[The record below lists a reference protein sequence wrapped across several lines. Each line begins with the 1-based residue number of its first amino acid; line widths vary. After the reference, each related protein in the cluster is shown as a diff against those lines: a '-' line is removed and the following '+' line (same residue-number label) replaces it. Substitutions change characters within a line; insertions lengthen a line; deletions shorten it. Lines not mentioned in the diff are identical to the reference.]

1 MLNFYSYEVIGTVSL
16 CTSFF
21 KSKFYLRKFSLGI
34 LKVLHKQHFTFFSGG
49 GGKKKRKRKN
59 DHQFK
64 HGQFVIVFFFFEKYT
79 EILRK
84 ALKKADSNKW

>member
-1 MLNFYSYEVIGTVSL
+1 MKSSEPFL
-16 CTSFF
+16 CVKVFF

-49 GGKKKRKRKN
+49 GGEKKRKRKN
-59 DHQFK
+59 DHHFK
-64 HGQFVIVFFFFEKYT
+64 HGQFVIYFFFFFYFFSEKYT

-84 ALKKADSNKW
+84 A

>member
-1 MLNFYSYEVIGTVSL
+1 MKSSEPFL
-16 CTSFF
+16 CVKVFF

-64 HGQFVIVFFFFEKYT
+64 HGQFVIFFFDFFSEKYT